1 MLSTDKHYCQ
11 SHQSRF
17 FKNEKLDKN
26 GELSIW
32 YSHKLVDGSGFCTEK
47 ENQSSQIAV
56 QPKLSRSDKVS
67 LFDGVVLNQ
76 SNPNRGMYICNAM
89 NNAVNLASNGAIGV
103 DQINQYF
110 QKILGELSK
119 AATL

>member
-1 MLSTDKHYCQ
+1 MLSTDQHYCQ

-26 GELSIW
+26 GELSVW

-47 ENQSSQIAV
+47 ETQSSQIAV
-56 QPKLSRSDKVS
+56 QPKL
-67 LFDGVVLNQ
+67 FDGVILNQ
-76 SNPNRGMYICNAM
+76 TNPNRGMYICNAM

-103 DQINQYF
+103 DQISQYF